1 MQIMSAGY
9 KKLVGSLTL
18 AASLAMVGGIPTV
31 QAQEQAAPAP
41 SVVLP
46 DFSSIVEA
54 TEKSVV
60 NIRTTE
66 SVQVRR
72 MGGGGPGND
81 PYDLFRWFF
90 GPDFMPPGAT
100 PRQPAPAPEPQ
111 ERIVPRGV
119 GSGFI
124 ISDDGYVLTNNHVIA
139 DANDI
144 FVTLTDGKEYKAS
157 VVGTDERTDVALIKI
172 EGKDL
177 TPLKIG
183 SPAQLKKGQW
193 VLAIGSPFGLDSTVT
208 VGIVS
213 AINRDT
219 GDYLP
224 FIQTDVAVNPGNSGG
239 PLINLN
245 GEVVGM
251 NSQIISRSGGFM
263 GISLAIPIDEVMNV
277 VEQLKAHGKVTRGRI
292 GVQITQVS
300 DDVAKALG
308 LADNKGALVSNVES
322 EGPADAAG
330 IRSGDVILRF
340 GDRKIEQMSDLPR
353 IVGATKPGET
363 VPIEVWRKGKVVTLK
378 TKVDEMPSA
387 STATAPTGSNDATP
401 SVDRLGLRVS
411 ETNEAQRS
419 SLGIEGGVAV
429 VEATGVAATAGLARG
444 DLIVRVNDQDI
455 EGPDHYKKV
464 VEALDSSKA
473 AALLVVRGSSSQWVL
488 VTPTK

>member
-1 MQIMSAGY
+1 M
-9 KKLVGSLTL
+9 
-18 AASLAMVGGIPTV
+18 
-31 QAQEQAAPAP
+31 
-41 SVVLP
+41 
-46 DFSSIVEA
+46 
-54 TEKSVV
+54 
-60 NIRTTE
+60 
-66 SVQVRR
+66 
-72 MGGGGPGND
+72 
-81 PYDLFRWFF
+81 
-90 GPDFMPPGAT
+90 
-100 PRQPAPAPEPQ
+100 
-111 ERIVPRGV
+111 
-119 GSGFI
+119 
-124 ISDDGYVLTNNHVIA
+124 
-139 DANDI
+139 
-144 FVTLTDGKEYKAS
+144 
-157 VVGTDERTDVALIKI
+157 
-172 EGKDL
+172 
-177 TPLKIG
+177 
-183 SPAQLKKGQW
+183 
-193 VLAIGSPFGLDSTVT
+193 
-208 VGIVS
+208 
-213 AINRDT
+213 
-219 GDYLP
+219 
-224 FIQTDVAVNPGNSGG
+224 
-239 PLINLN
+239 
-245 GEVVGM
+245 
-251 NSQIISRSGGFM
+251 
-263 GISLAIPIDEVMNV
+263 
-277 VEQLKAHGKVTRGRI
+277 
-292 GVQITQVS
+292 QITQVS